1 MAVRS
6 LKRRKVRTALTALGI
21 VIGVAAI
28 VSLKTLCD
36 FVESEVQ
43 GIELVTMFLLSIA
56 GISLLVAGL
65 GIMNTMLM
73 SVIERK
79 REIGVLKAIGASKA
93 RIIYAF
99 MVESGLVGAI
109 GGVGGCILG
118 ILLLSLVQFAVTT
131 YLRTTADPIPL
142 SPNAVILGFLFA
154 LISAT
159 IFGLYPSWKASTLRP
174 VEALRYE

>member
-1 MAVRS
+1 MALRS

-28 VSLKTLCD
+28 VSLNTMCD
-36 FVESEVQ
+36 AVGSEVQ
-43 GIELVTMFLLSIA
+43 GIELVRMFLLSIA
-56 GISLLVAGL
+56 GISVLVAGL

-79 REIGVLKAIGASKA
+79 REIGILKAIGATKA

-99 MVESGLVGAI
+99 MIESSLVGAI
-109 GGVGGCILG
+109 GGLGGCILG
-118 ILLLSLVQFAVTT
+118 IFLVRLVPLAVTT
-131 YLRTTADPIPL
+131 YLGTTAEPIPL
-142 SPNAVILGFLFA
+142 SLEAVTLGFLFA
-154 LISAT
+154 LISST